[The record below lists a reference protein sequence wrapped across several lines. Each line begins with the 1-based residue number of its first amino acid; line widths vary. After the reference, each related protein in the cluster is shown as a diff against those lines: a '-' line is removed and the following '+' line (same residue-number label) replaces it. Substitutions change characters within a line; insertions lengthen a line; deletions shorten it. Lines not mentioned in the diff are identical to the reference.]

1 MRAYRSRH
9 VKEAIGWTLEVTLGL
24 LGWGRSRR
32 RQAVSDS
39 ALLREFAVL
48 DSKTPL
54 PGSSD

>member
-32 RQAVSDS
+32 RQAVPDS

-48 DSKTPL
+48 DSKTL
-54 PGSSD
+54 SGSSD